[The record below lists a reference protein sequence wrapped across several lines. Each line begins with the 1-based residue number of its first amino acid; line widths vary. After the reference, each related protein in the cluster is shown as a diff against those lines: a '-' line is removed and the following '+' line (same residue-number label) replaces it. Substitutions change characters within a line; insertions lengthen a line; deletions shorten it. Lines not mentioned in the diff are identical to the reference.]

1 MHNLT
6 IAELVKGLRN
16 KEFTSVELTRHFLDR
31 IASLDPAYNSVITT
45 TAEQA
50 LAAAAA
56 ADQRLAQG
64 NAPELCGVPILHKDI
79 FCTDGVRTSCGSK
92 MLDNF
97 IPLQRHCGGK
107 F

>member
-31 IASLDPAYNSVITT
+31 IASLDPAYNSVITV

-50 LAAAAA
+50 LPLQPPPTRAGRR
-56 ADQRLAQG
+56 QCTGTLWRTHTAQG
-64 NAPELCGVPILHKDI
+64 YLLHRRCSHQLRLKDA
-79 FCTDGVRTSCGSK
+79 G
-92 MLDNF
+92 
-97 IPLQRHCGGK
+97 
-107 F
+107 

>member
-31 IASLDPAYNSVITT
+31 IASLDPAYNSVITV

-56 ADQRLAQG
+56 ADLDDA
-64 NAPELCGVPILHKDI
+64 AADLFPLS
-79 FCTDGVRTSCGSK
+79 TSMAVACFFGA
-92 MLDNF
+92 
-97 IPLQRHCGGK
+97 
-107 F
+107 